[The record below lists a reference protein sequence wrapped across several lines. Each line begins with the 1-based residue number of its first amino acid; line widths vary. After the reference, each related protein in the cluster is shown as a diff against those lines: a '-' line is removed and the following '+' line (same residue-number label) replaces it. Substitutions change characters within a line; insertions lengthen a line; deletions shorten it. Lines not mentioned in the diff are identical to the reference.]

1 MLEIYDHVLSQ
12 SEIAQLLDWFNQRDN
27 SGGNDLFVGKQI
39 DWQQET
45 LQKNLIKKVL
55 DTVLDKEY
63 EVDSATF
70 LASRDSFRLHADSGE
85 NDGRVPYKTVLI
97 PLYFE
102 GNAST
107 VMFDNYWHGKH
118 AVFRQQ
124 TLLSFSQ
131 TDAYQPHDSE
141 NLEHKEITDYKDIM
155 DYQPDDSEN
164 LEYDE
169 ITDYKDIIN
178 YQPDAK
184 FDPVIH
190 SQYLNHNPIE
200 NLHGLS
206 LDTVIPWVLGQA
218 FTWDRSQL
226 HCAGSG
232 HSYKVGITVFTYLK

>member
-141 NLEHKEITDYKDIM
+141 NLEHKETTDYKDIM
-155 DYQPDDSEN
+155 D
-164 LEYDE
+164 
-169 ITDYKDIIN
+169 